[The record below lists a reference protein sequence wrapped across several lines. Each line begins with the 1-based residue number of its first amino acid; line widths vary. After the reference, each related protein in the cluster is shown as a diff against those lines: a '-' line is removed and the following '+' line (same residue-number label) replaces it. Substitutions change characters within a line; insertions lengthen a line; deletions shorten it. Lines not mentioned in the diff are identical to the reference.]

1 VSDAQNALVS
11 RLTRIVRWLA
21 VAALVVASAG
31 AASAHGRWPHHHH
44 HGHWRWGLSAGIGFG
59 GYWPYGGY
67 WVPGA
72 VWVVPAGDDPW
83 RTEDAAPAVAP
94 PSPDPVFVPRA
105 GARDPTRAEADW
117 RECSGLAFGQP
128 AARADAQVFHRSVLA
143 CMDER
148 GYVVR

>member
-1 VSDAQNALVS
+1 VS
-11 RLTRIVRWLA
+11 RLRRIVRSLA
-21 VAALVVASAG
+21 VVALVVASAG
-31 AASAHGRWPHHHH
+31 AASANGRWPHHHH
-44 HGHWRWGLSAGIGFG
+44 HGHWRWGLAAGIGFG

-67 WVPGA
+67 WAPGA

-83 RTEDAAPAVAP
+83 RVEDAAPAAA

-105 GARDPTRAEADW
+105 GAADPMRAEADW
-117 RECSGLAFGQP
+117 RECSRLAFGQP
-128 AARADAQVFHRSVLA
+128 TARADAQVFHRSVLV